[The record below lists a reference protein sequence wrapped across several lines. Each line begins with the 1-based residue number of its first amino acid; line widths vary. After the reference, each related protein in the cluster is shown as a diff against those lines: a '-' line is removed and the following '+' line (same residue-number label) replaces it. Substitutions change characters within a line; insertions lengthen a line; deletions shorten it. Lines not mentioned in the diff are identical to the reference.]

1 MALNEPES
9 IYGTV
14 SIHLE
19 RGVPHT
25 CRGNSTR
32 GNSTRTTAHSL
43 LRNSQIF
50 LRPPIH
56 SKNRMILSRA
66 QQVLWLVAALAMI
79 LFASTSL
86 VLADQQSPITNVQYM
101 DIFVGDWL
109 LVTSTQNSI
118 QRVFLQG
125 NLTAANYTQPA
136 QYPTNEF
143 TLTSSEPGTYDLKI
157 LFDLQ
162 TSYTVN
168 LYVQSNQSL
177 LAYSTSS
184 HASYVYLG
192 EGGQPKPNP
201 NPFALASNQSTP
213 PNSNSTSYYLSGG
226 PSELDVSATF
236 LPRQYGAFTPAS
248 AESAPTSFGE
258 WIGSFGQ
265 AFPLW
270 VKLLYFALG
279 IQFFA
284 VGGLWIRRESSRKE
298 STGQQLDAGNKV
310 FLWLDI
316 ACKFL
321 LTSFIVIMAIMGG
334 ELLILFI
341 LRFMFLVSL
350 SLLSLWDLFVV
361 GFAAGIL
368 VIAYLMRFVLEK
380 AFDLKPLEEE

>member
-1 MALNEPES
+1 
-9 IYGTV
+9 
-14 SIHLE
+14 
-19 RGVPHT
+19 
-25 CRGNSTR
+25 
-32 GNSTRTTAHSL
+32 
-43 LRNSQIF
+43 
-50 LRPPIH
+50 
-56 SKNRMILSRA
+56 MILSRA

-192 EGGQPKPNP
+192 EGGQPKPSP
-201 NPFALASNQSTP
+201 NPFALASNQSTA

-236 LPRQYGAFTPAS
+236 LPRQFGAFTPAS

>member
-1 MALNEPES
+1 
-9 IYGTV
+9 
-14 SIHLE
+14 
-19 RGVPHT
+19 
-25 CRGNSTR
+25 
-32 GNSTRTTAHSL
+32 
-43 LRNSQIF
+43 
-50 LRPPIH
+50 
-56 SKNRMILSRA
+56 MILSRA
-66 QQVLWLVAALAMI
+66 LQVLWLVAAVAMI
-79 LFASTSL
+79 LSASTSHP
-86 VLADQQSPITNVQYM
+86 VVADQQSPITNAQNM
-101 DIFVGDWL
+101 QLFVGDRL
-109 LVTSTQNSI
+109 LVASNQNSI

-136 QYPTNEF
+136 QYPTNGF
-143 TLTSSEPGTYDLKI
+143 TLTSSEPGIYYLKI

-168 LYVQSNQSL
+168 LYVQSNQSTVT
-177 LAYSTSS
+177 YSTTS
-184 HASYVYLG
+184 HLGFLYLG

-201 NPFALASNQSTP
+201 NSDALVSNQSATT
-213 PNSNSTSYYLSGG
+213 NSTSFYLSSG
-226 PSELDVSATF
+226 PSELDVRATF
-236 LPRQYGAFTPAS
+236 LLRPYAGFTPIS
-248 AESAPTSFGE
+248 TESASTSFVE

-279 IQFFA
+279 IQFLA

-298 STGQQLDAGNKV
+298 STALQLDAGNKI

-321 LTSFIVIMAIMGG
+321 FASFLAIIAIMGG

-350 SLLSLWDLFVV
+350 DLLSLWDLFVV

-368 VIAYLMRFVLEK
+368 MIAYLIRFALEK
-380 AFDLKPLEEE
+380 GFDLKPLEEE